1 MTATRSVCQ
10 TLAKISPFMY
20 SSSLSQAHR
29 PAAVLDDQRADL
41 PQRLGIDQAK
51 RAGLG
56 AVAHDQPG
64 AVMREAPAFTGVAEG
79 ALLLERLPVVDEPE
93 ARLPRQLDDAV
104 LPDGDPLAEIG
115 RVERLDLKNFARR
128 EIDLADPRT
137 AVQAGALV
145 EHAVD
150 ELEPLRE
157 CLAIVR
163 IAAHD
168 LEAVHRRSSAG
179 ARCIRRF
186 LLLADCGYRERR
198 ATDEDGGNRG
208 APGKHG
214 CRYFIRRPS

>member
-1 MTATRSVCQ
+1 
-10 TLAKISPFMY
+10 
-20 SSSLSQAHR
+20 
-29 PAAVLDDQRADL
+29 
-41 PQRLGIDQAK
+41 
-51 RAGLG
+51 
-56 AVAHDQPG
+56 
-64 AVMREAPAFTGVAEG
+64 MREAPAFTGVAEG
-79 ALLLERLPVVDEPE
+79 PLLLERLAVVDEPE

-179 ARCIRRF
+179 ARCFRRF
-186 LLLADCGYRERR
+186 LLLAGCG
-198 ATDEDGGNRG
+198 
-208 APGKHG
+208 
-214 CRYFIRRPS
+214 